1 MYMIPMEL
9 KFLSICYFHIYFHFT
24 TTVEVE
30 EMYEDFK
37 EMVPK
42 TAIFDH
48 NNIMIKIRLYK
59 PNL

>member
-1 MYMIPMEL
+1 MHMIPMEL
-9 KFLSICYFHIYFHFT
+9 KFLSICYFHIHFDFT

-30 EMYEDFK
+30 EMYEHLE

-42 TAIFDH
+42 TTIFNH
-48 NNIMIKIRLYK
+48 NVIKIRLYK

>member
-9 KFLSICYFHIYFHFT
+9 KFLSICYFHIHFYFT

-30 EMYEDFK
+30 EMYENLE

-42 TAIFDH
+42 TPIFDH
-48 NNIMIKIRLYK
+48 NTIKIRLYK

>member
-9 KFLSICYFHIYFHFT
+9 KFLSICYLHIHFHFT

-30 EMYEDFK
+30 EMYDNLE

-48 NNIMIKIRLYK
+48 ITIKIRLYK
-59 PNL
+59 QHL